1 VSADAP
7 APDAKFPRHSRVVN
21 VKLVLVLA
29 LLLPLAGCLHDSKL
43 GPFDC
48 EPSTGA
54 CRYEILRG
62 DPYGELLLEISY
74 VEGNAPDSTALDLVK
89 QRISETTEKSS
100 ISIKQHAFGSDDD
113 SYTLDEVMVLE
124 DRERTRHKEG
134 DTFVVHLLYLNGE
147 YADNPDALGVAYRGS
162 SIVIFKEQIE
172 DAAFLFVSAQ
182 DIEKAVLVHEYGH
195 LVALVNIGY
204 TSPHDH
210 EDPDHPGHSTNDESV
225 MYWAVES
232 VDLGNQ
238 LAGEPPNQFD
248 SDDLDDLQRMR
259 EGTL

>member
-1 VSADAP
+1 M
-7 APDAKFPRHSRVVN
+7 
-21 VKLVLVLA
+21 
-29 LLLPLAGCLHDSKL
+29 
-43 GPFDC
+43 
-48 EPSTGA
+48 
-54 CRYEILRG
+54 
-62 DPYGELLLEISY
+62 
-74 VEGNAPDSTALDLVK
+74 K